1 MDVESKEEMGT
12 QMRSKAMS
20 GAKDTMM
27 QQSDLCEMEESYRL
41 LCTDGMVSK
50 N

>member
-12 QMRSKAMS
+12 HMRGKAMS

-27 QQSDLCEMEESYRL
+27 QSDLCEMEESYRL